1 MRITILIFLSLIFV
15 LAAGC
20 GDEDDNKLGEPISGL
35 PKYLPRSMDFHIFYY
50 AWYGTPEFDGEYM
63 HWNHA
68 VLDPDGNP
76 TGISYPGGADIGSNF
91 YPREGCYSSNDPE
104 TIARHC
110 FEIRLSGAG
119 VICVSWWG
127 QGSFSDRAVPGI
139 LDQAWRHGLKVNF
152 HIEPFEGRTAAATG
166 EAIAYIF
173 DEYSDHP
180 AFYRNDRRGN
190 KAMFYVFDSHLIDVD
205 DWKTILTPGGEQTIR
220 GTGYDAIVIGLLLE
234 ENHLDFIL
242 EGGFDGCYTYF
253 PIDGFTWGSDTRN
266 WKMIAEWAF
275 DNEILFISCIG
286 PGYNDTRIRP
296 WNTDNI
302 RDRDDTEYFYALFV
316 ETHKLQPAFIGIT
329 SFNQWHDG
337 TQIESAGIFSIRG
350 FNYLDYRP
358 LPHDAYLH
366 KTRSLFGNFKY
377 TFGN

>member
-91 YPREGCYSSNDPE
+91 YPRKGCYSSNDPE

-127 QGSFSDRAVPGI
+127 RGSFSDRAVPGI

-152 HIEPFEGRTAAATG
+152 HIEPFEGRTAAATR

-180 AFYRNDRRGN
+180 AFYQNDRRGN

>member
-50 AWYGTPEFDGEYM
+50 AWYGTPEFDGKYM

-91 YPREGCYSSNDPE
+91 YPRKGCYSSNDPE

-152 HIEPFEGRTAAATG
+152 HIEPFEGRTAAATR

-358 LPHDAYLH
+358 LPHDAYIH

>member
-1 MRITILIFLSLIFV
+1 MRITILILLSVIFI

-20 GDEDDNKLGEPISGL
+20 GDGDDSKLGEPISGL

-68 VLDPDGNP
+68 ILDPDGNP
-76 TGISYPGGADIGSNF
+76 TGTSYPGGADIGSNF
-91 YPREGCYSSNDPE
+91 YPRKGCYSSNDPE
-104 TIARHC
+104 AIARHC

-127 QGSFSDRAVPGI
+127 RGSFSDRAVPGI

-152 HIEPFEGRTAAATG
+152 HIEPFEGRTAAATR
-166 EAIAYIF
+166 EAIAYII

-180 AFYRNDRRGN
+180 AFYWNDRLGN
-190 KAMFYVFDSHLIDVD
+190 KTMFYVFDSHLIDVD

-266 WKMIAEWAF
+266 WKEIAEWAF

-350 FNYLDYRP
+350 YNYLDYRP
-358 LPHDAYLH
+358 LPHDAYIH
-366 KTRSLFGNFKY
+366 KTRSLLSNFKY

>member
-50 AWYGTPEFDGEYM
+50 AWYGTPEFDGKYM

-91 YPREGCYSSNDPE
+91 YPRNGCYSSNDPE

-152 HIEPFEGRTAAATG
+152 HIEPFEGRTAAATR

-358 LPHDAYLH
+358 LPHDAYIH